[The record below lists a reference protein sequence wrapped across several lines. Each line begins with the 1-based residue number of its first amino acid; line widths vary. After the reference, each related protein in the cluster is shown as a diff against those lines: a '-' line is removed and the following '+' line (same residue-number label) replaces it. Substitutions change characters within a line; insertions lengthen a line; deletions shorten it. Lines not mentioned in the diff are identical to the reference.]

1 MRKFKFPD
9 IDATG
14 GWVAAFGIWF
24 HIVAGLVH
32 RAPDM
37 AVTLAEFIALTL
49 TVCGG
54 YKILDELAR
63 VPKRQRDEAEKQAYI
78 AAHREQ
84 APSPATT
91 DERHGAGEVQNAD
104 R

>member
-1 MRKFKFPD
+1 
-9 IDATG
+9 
-14 GWVAAFGIWF
+14 
-24 HIVAGLVH
+24 
-32 RAPDM
+32 
-37 AVTLAEFIALTL
+37 
-49 TVCGG
+49 VCGG